1 MSAAKEEAAL
11 WTPACANIRIVNIEF
26 YERLAL
32 KEKNYVPAVI
42 SIEKILI
49 TNPNCCTANNRQ
61 PSIIGSIIPLLC
73 CYYSF
78 FDKSGYCV
86 RG

>member
-11 WTPACANIRIVNIEF
+11 LTPVCANIPIVNIEF
-26 YERLAL
+26 YEWLAL
-32 KEKNYVPAVI
+32 KEKNNVPAVI
-42 SIEKILI
+42 SIENILI

-78 FDKSGYCV
+78 IDKSGYCV